1 MVGRLHSPLL
11 VLDLGLYVV
20 DGIRW
25 LHLEGDSLSGQ
36 SLNEDLHN
44 TECRRQW
51 RFEWLASLL
60 TSGIGCGCG
69 CGCGEEAVD
78 SAAVVLGQRSEF
90 ESGEMFIA
98 NK

>member
-1 MVGRLHSPLL
+1 MLNIDV
-11 VLDLGLYVV
+11 
-20 DGIRW
+20 
-25 LHLEGDSLSGQ
+25 SGG
-36 SLNEDLHN
+36 SND
-44 TECRRQW
+44 W
-51 RFEWLASLL
+51 RSLL
-60 TSGIGCGCG
+60 TSGTGCGCG

>member
-1 MVGRLHSPLL
+1 MLN
-11 VLDLGLYVV
+11 V
-20 DGIRW
+20 DVS
-25 LHLEGDSLSGQ
+25 GDS
-36 SLNEDLHN
+36 ND
-44 TECRRQW
+44 W
-51 RFEWLASLL
+51 RSLL
-60 TSGIGCGCG
+60 TSGTGCG